1 MAVDQALSPD
11 IEQAVEK
18 IVEEKMTAYSSK
30 MDRKIDLAL
39 KIASEGTARAQLDDE
54 RRLLVEKAVADALSD
69 MPHLISVAYTP
80 LGEDY
85 WPLFVT
91 HDSDQPAE
99 LTSDLID
106 KIVDL
111 AKLPSV
117 PIMDLQLMHVSRNT
131 CIPSDATVIFTRK

>member
-1 MAVDQALSPD
+1 MAVDQALSPAV
-11 IEQAVEK
+11 EQAVEK
-18 IVEEKMTAYSSK
+18 IVKEKIAAYGSE

-39 KIASEGTARAQLDDE
+39 RKIALEGTARAQLGE
-54 RRLLVEKAVADALSD
+54 RRLLVEKAVSNALSD
-69 MPHLISVAYTP
+69 VPHLISVAYVP

-91 HDSDQPAE
+91 HDSDEPAE
-99 LTSDLID
+99 LTIDLID

-117 PIMDLQLMHVSRNT
+117 PMMDLQLIHTSRNT
-131 CIPSDATVIFTRK
+131 CIPSDATVIFAKK

>member
-1 MAVDQALSPD
+1 
-11 IEQAVEK
+11 
-18 IVEEKMTAYSSK
+18 

-39 KIASEGTARAQLDDE
+39 RKIALEGTARAQLGE
-54 RRLLVEKAVADALSD
+54 RRLLVEKAVSNALSD
-69 MPHLISVAYTP
+69 VPHLISVAYVP

-91 HDSDQPAE
+91 HDSDEPAE
-99 LTSDLID
+99 LTIDLID

-117 PIMDLQLMHVSRNT
+117 PMMDLQLMHTSRNT
-131 CIPSDATVIFTRK
+131 CIPSDATVIFAKK